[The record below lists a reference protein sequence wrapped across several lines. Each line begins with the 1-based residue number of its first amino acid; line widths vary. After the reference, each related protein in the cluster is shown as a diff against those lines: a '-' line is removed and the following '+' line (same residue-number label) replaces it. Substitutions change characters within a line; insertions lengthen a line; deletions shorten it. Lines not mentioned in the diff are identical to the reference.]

1 VTTGIVDALRR
12 ISLGVRSPL
21 GDSIRGVDTVRFA
34 RLPAS
39 PSAAAR
45 CPSQRSS
52 CRPRHRVQ
60 APANQMKRRLSF
72 LRDIR
77 PNRNFSP
84 LRCAKNRAG
93 WLVAKF
99 SCLPCACHLP
109 SSVST
114 SSRPLPPSRNS
125 DLDPGMAAR
134 IRVPSLRFFTTA
146 TVSSKTEG
154 SGLLHPDSGHGVRW
168 VSVEHVVAVRRRR
181 GHGLHSRQRDDPS
194 KVYSS
199 SVAVP
204 NRLGRLPA
212 HRSFQ
217 TRIAASRTAN
227 PPRRSPAS
235 WDASRGT
242 TAAPMSRCTGISS
255 RPSQTRA
262 VALAVS

>member
-1 VTTGIVDALRR
+1 LVTTGIVDALRR
-12 ISLGVRSPL
+12 MSLGVRSPR
-21 GDSIRGVDTVRFA
+21 GDSIHGVDTVRLA

-39 PSAAAR
+39 PSVAAR

-52 CRPRHRVQ
+52 CRPRPRVQ

-84 LRCAKNRAG
+84 LRCAKDRAG

-134 IRVPSLRFFTTA
+134 IRVPPLRFFTTA
-146 TVSSKTEG
+146 TVYSKTRARACCIPI
-154 SGLLHPDSGHGVRW
+154 PDMGFAG
-168 VSVEHVVAVRRRR
+168 
-181 GHGLHSRQRDDPS
+181 
-194 KVYSS
+194 
-199 SVAVP
+199 
-204 NRLGRLPA
+204 
-212 HRSFQ
+212 FQ
-217 TRIAASRTAN
+217 
-227 PPRRSPAS
+227 
-235 WDASRGT
+235 
-242 TAAPMSRCTGISS
+242 
-255 RPSQTRA
+255 
-262 VALAVS
+262 